1 MIVLHKQKIIAL
13 KARKVGG
20 TSFEIALSKFANKD
34 SIITPITLDDEKLRE
49 SLGYLGPQNYKYK
62 TEEIKK
68 LSLKKRI
75 GMNLNE
81 KKRLKFYNHIPAYL
95 VKQRLGDNIWNTY
108 TKIAII
114 RNPFDYMVS
123 SFFWEMKTKKKKTDL
138 SFEEYVLKR
147 KDKIKANEKIYKINN
162 ENIID
167 YKIRYDNLQTDI
179 LNFESKCPTLSGL
192 SDTFVR
198 ISAKGQYRPKNAST
212 VEMFKNAP
220 FAKELIQ
227 EICKEDI
234 KLHNFKVPV

>member
-1 MIVLHKQKIIAL
+1 MIVLHEQKIIAL

-20 TSFEIALSKFANKD
+20 TSFEIALSKFAHKD
-34 SIITPITLDDEKLRE
+34 SIITPITFDDEKLRE

-68 LSLKKRI
+68 LSLTRKI
-75 GMNLNE
+75 VMSLNR

-95 VKQRLGDNIWNTY
+95 AKQRLGDNVWNTY

-147 KDKIKANEKIYKINN
+147 KNKIKANEKIYKINN

-167 YKIRYDNLQTDI
+167 FMIRYDNLQTDI
-179 LNFESKCPTLSGL
+179 LNFESKFPTLSGL
-192 SDTFVR
+192 SETFVN
-198 ISAKGQYRPKNAST
+198 ISAKGQHRPKKAT
-212 VEMFKNAP
+212 TEEMYKNAP
-220 FAKELIQ
+220 FAKDLIQ
-227 EICKEDI
+227 EICQEEI
-234 KLHNFKVPV
+234 KIYNFKTPV